1 MTTRRP
7 RPTPIARSAFADYR
21 FPPEVIV
28 VAVRWNLRFGL
39 QSYRDVEEL
48 LAERGVEVFG
58 TQTLSARLMSSTL
71 GCSRLNAR
79 LHEPRRSLCA
89 VRGVHRTGEG
99 EVPMSTS
106 DTLAFNPFLP
116 EVHEDP
122 YPLYRRL
129 RAEDPVHRSALGF
142 WVLTRHADVLAVLRD
157 PRMSRDP
164 RRSERLELLRSS
176 TEVDDLLASEEA
188 APSMLF
194 VDPPDHTR
202 LRALVNKAFTPG
214 AVERLRPRV
223 EAIVAGLLDRVVG
236 AGVMDVVEDV
246 AYPLPVT
253 VVCELFGVPE
263 ADRDRFR
270 AWSREL
276 VRLLDPL
283 VAADALERALQARLG
298 LRGYLRGLIA
308 ERRAY
313 PTGDLL
319 TALVAAEDQ
328 GHQLSEAELVS
339 MCVLLLVAGHETTVN
354 LIANGTL
361 ALLRHPEA
369 RASLQADS
377 ALAGS
382 AVEELLR
389 YDSPVQF
396 TSRHALADLDIGG
409 CRVRVGESV
418 VAVLGAANRDP
429 AQFPDPD
436 RLDLAR
442 APNRHVAF
450 GGGIHFCL
458 GAPLA
463 RTEARIAIS
472 ALLARLPGLELGPQP
487 PVRRDTVTL
496 RGLASLPVTFP
507 VPSGRDAVR
516 SDG

>member
-1 MTTRRP
+1 MV
-7 RPTPIARSAFADYR
+7 AHSLQAGSAVGY
-21 FPPEVIV
+21 
-28 VAVRWNLRFGL
+28 
-39 QSYRDVEEL
+39 
-48 LAERGVEVFG
+48 
-58 TQTLSARLMSSTL
+58 
-71 GCSRLNAR
+71 
-79 LHEPRRSLCA
+79 
-89 VRGVHRTGEG
+89 GEG
-99 EVPMSTS
+99 MSTS

-122 YPLYRRL
+122 YPLYHRL
-129 RAEDPVHRSALGF
+129 RAEDPVHRSPLGF

-164 RRSERLELLRSS
+164 RRSERVALLRASAEVDELL
-176 TEVDDLLASEEA
+176 AAEEA

-202 LRALVNKAFTPG
+202 LRTLVNKAFTPA

-223 EAIVAGLLDRVVG
+223 EELVAGLLDEAAGTG
-236 AGVMDVVEDV
+236 AMDVVEGL

-253 VVCELFGVPE
+253 VICELFGVPE

-270 AWSREL
+270 AWSRGL
-276 VRLLDPL
+276 VHLLDPL
-283 VAADALERALQARLG
+283 VASDALERALRARQA
-298 LRGYLRGLIA
+298 LRGYLGGLIA
-308 ERRAY
+308 ERRAH
-313 PTGDLL
+313 PAGDLL
-319 TALVAAEDQ
+319 TALIAAEDQ
-328 GHQLSEAELVS
+328 GHQLTEAELVS

-354 LIANGTL
+354 LIANGML
-361 ALLRHPEA
+361 ALLRDPEA
-369 RASLQADS
+369 RARLQADP
-377 ALAGS
+377 ALARG

-396 TSRHALADLDIGG
+396 TSRHALEDLDVGG
-409 CRVRVGESV
+409 RRVRAGETV

-442 APNRHVAF
+442 APNRHLAF

-463 RTEARIAIS
+463 RMEAAVAIP
-472 ALLARLPGLELGPQP
+472 AMLARLPGLALGPAP

-496 RGLASLPVTFP
+496 RGLSSLPVTFQAP
-507 VPSGRDAVR
+507 G
-516 SDG
+516 

>member
-1 MTTRRP
+1 
-7 RPTPIARSAFADYR
+7 
-21 FPPEVIV
+21 
-28 VAVRWNLRFGL
+28 
-39 QSYRDVEEL
+39 
-48 LAERGVEVFG
+48 
-58 TQTLSARLMSSTL
+58 
-71 GCSRLNAR
+71 
-79 LHEPRRSLCA
+79 
-89 VRGVHRTGEG
+89 
-99 EVPMSTS
+99 MSTG
-106 DTLAFNPFLP
+106 DTLEFNPFLP

-122 YPLYRRL
+122 YPLYHRL
-129 RAEDPVHRSALGF
+129 RAEDPVHRSPLGF

-164 RRSERLELLRSS
+164 RRSERVELLRASA
-176 TEVDDLLASEEA
+176 EVDELLASEEA

-202 LRALVNKAFTPG
+202 LRTLVNKAFTPA

-223 EAIVAGLLDRVVG
+223 EEIVGGLLDRVAGVG
-236 AGVMDVVEDV
+236 AMDVVEEL

-253 VVCELFGVPE
+253 VICELFGVPE

-270 AWSREL
+270 AWSRGL
-276 VRLLDPL
+276 VHLLDPL
-283 VAADALERALQARLG
+283 VAADALERALQARQA
-298 LRGYLRGLIA
+298 LRDYLHGVIA
-308 ERRAY
+308 ERRAH

-319 TALVAAEDQ
+319 SALIAAEDE

-361 ALLRHPEA
+361 ALLRDPGA
-369 RASLQADS
+369 RARLQADA
-377 ALAGS
+377 ALARG

-396 TSRHALADLDIGG
+396 TSRHALADLDVGG
-409 CRVRVGESV
+409 RQVRAGETV

-463 RTEARIAIS
+463 RMEAAIAIP
-472 ALLARLPGLELGPQP
+472 ALLARLPGLALGPRP

-496 RGLASLPVTFP
+496 RGLASLPVTFQAA
-507 VPSGRDAVR
+507 G
-516 SDG
+516 

>member
-1 MTTRRP
+1 M
-7 RPTPIARSAFADYR
+7 A
-21 FPPEVIV
+21 
-28 VAVRWNLRFGL
+28 
-39 QSYRDVEEL
+39 
-48 LAERGVEVFG
+48 
-58 TQTLSARLMSSTL
+58 MSE
-71 GCSRLNAR
+71 A
-79 LHEPRRSLCA
+79 
-89 VRGVHRTGEG
+89 
-99 EVPMSTS
+99 
-106 DTLAFNPFLP
+106 LAFNPFLP

-122 YPLYRRL
+122 YPLYHQL
-129 RAEDPVHRSALGF
+129 RAADPVHRSPLGF
-142 WVLTRHADVLAVLRD
+142 WVLTRHAEVLAVLRD

-164 RRSERLELLRSS
+164 RRSERMELLRSS
-176 TEVDDLLASEEA
+176 AEVDQLLASEEA

-202 LRALVNKAFTPG
+202 LRALVNKAFTPA

-223 EAIVAGLLDRVVG
+223 EAIVAELLDRVAG
-236 AGVMDVVEDV
+236 AGAMDVVEDL

-253 VVCELFGVPE
+253 VICELFGVPE
-263 ADRDRFR
+263 PDRDRFR

-283 VAADALERALQARLG
+283 VAPDSLERALQARSA
-298 LRGYLRGLIA
+298 LRGYLRELIA
-308 ERRAY
+308 ERRAH
-313 PTGDLL
+313 PAGDLL
-319 TALVAAEDQ
+319 TALIAAEDQ
-328 GHQLSEAELVS
+328 GRQLSEAELVS

-369 RASLQADS
+369 FAFGLRADGELPA
-377 ALAGS
+377 S

-396 TSRHALADLDIGG
+396 TSRHALEDLEIGG
-409 CRVRVGESV
+409 RRVRAGETV
-418 VAVLGAANRDP
+418 IAVLGAANRDP

-463 RTEARIAIS
+463 RVEGRIAIG
-472 ALLARLPGLELGPQP
+472 ALLARLPGLELGPGA

-496 RGLASLPVTFP
+496 RGLESLPVSFP
-507 VPSGRDAVR
+507 VPRPAAAAV
-516 SDG
+516 

>member
-1 MTTRRP
+1 
-7 RPTPIARSAFADYR
+7 
-21 FPPEVIV
+21 
-28 VAVRWNLRFGL
+28 
-39 QSYRDVEEL
+39 
-48 LAERGVEVFG
+48 
-58 TQTLSARLMSSTL
+58 
-71 GCSRLNAR
+71 
-79 LHEPRRSLCA
+79 
-89 VRGVHRTGEG
+89 
-99 EVPMSTS
+99 MSTS
-106 DTLAFNPFLP
+106 ETLAFNPFLP

-122 YPLYRRL
+122 YPLYHQL
-129 RAEDPVHRSALGF
+129 RAADPVHRSPLGF

-157 PRMSRDP
+157 ARMSRDP
-164 RRSERLELLRSS
+164 RRSERMELLRSS
-176 TEVDDLLASEEA
+176 AEVDELLSSEEA

-202 LRALVNKAFTPG
+202 LRALVTKAFTPG
-214 AVERLRPRV
+214 AVERLRPRI
-223 EAIVAGLLDRVVG
+223 EAIVAELLDRVNN
-236 AGVMDVVEDV
+236 AGEMDVVDDL

-253 VVCELFGVPE
+253 VICELFGVPE
-263 ADRDRFR
+263 PDRDRFR

-283 VAADALERALQARLG
+283 VPADSLERALRARQA
-298 LRGYLRGLIA
+298 LRDYLRELIT
-308 ERRAY
+308 ERRAH

-319 TALVAAEDQ
+319 TALIAAEDQ
-328 GHQLSEAELVS
+328 GRQLSEPELVS

-361 ALLRHPEA
+361 ALLRNPEA
-369 RASLQADS
+369 RVGLRAGAELP
-377 ALAGS
+377 GS

-396 TSRHALADLDIGG
+396 TSRHALADLEIGG
-409 CRVRVGESV
+409 RRVRAGETV
-418 VAVLGAANRDP
+418 IAVLGAANRDP

-442 APNRHVAF
+442 APNRHIAF

-463 RTEARIAIS
+463 RVEGRIAIG
-472 ALLARLPGLELGPQP
+472 ALLARLPGLELGPRP

-507 VPSGRDAVR
+507 AGTA
-516 SDG
+516 

>member
-1 MTTRRP
+1 
-7 RPTPIARSAFADYR
+7 
-21 FPPEVIV
+21 
-28 VAVRWNLRFGL
+28 
-39 QSYRDVEEL
+39 
-48 LAERGVEVFG
+48 
-58 TQTLSARLMSSTL
+58 
-71 GCSRLNAR
+71 
-79 LHEPRRSLCA
+79 
-89 VRGVHRTGEG
+89 
-99 EVPMSTS
+99 MSTS

-122 YPLYRRL
+122 YPLYHRL

-142 WVLTRHADVLAVLRD
+142 WVLTRHADVLGVLRD
-157 PRMSRDP
+157 QRMSRDP
-164 RRSERLELLRSS
+164 RSSQRLGQLRSS
-176 TEVDDLLASEEA
+176 TEMDDLLGSEET

-202 LRALVNKAFTPG
+202 LRALVNKAFTPA
-214 AVERLRPRV
+214 AVGRLRPRV
-223 EAIVAGLLDRVVG
+223 EAIVAGLLDQVAG
-236 AGVMDVVEDV
+236 AGAMDVVEDL

-253 VVCELFGVPE
+253 VICELFGVPE

-283 VAADALERALQARLG
+283 VADDALQRAMKARLA
-298 LRGYLRGLIA
+298 LRDYLRDLIA
-308 ERRAY
+308 ERRVHPGA
-313 PTGDLL
+313 DLL
-319 TALVAAEDQ
+319 TALISAEDQ
-328 GHQLSEAELVS
+328 GQQLSEAELVS

-361 ALLRHPEA
+361 ALLRNPEA
-369 RASLQADS
+369 RASLQADPE
-377 ALAGS
+377 LAGS

-409 CRVRVGESV
+409 RRIRAGETV
-418 VAVLGAANRDP
+418 IGVLGAANRDP

-442 APNRHVAF
+442 APNRHIAF

-463 RTEARIAIS
+463 RMEARIAIP
-472 ALLARLPGLELGPQP
+472 ALLERLPGLELGPEP

-496 RGLASLPVTFP
+496 RGLSSLPATF
-507 VPSGRDAVR
+507 
-516 SDG
+516 

>member
-1 MTTRRP
+1 
-7 RPTPIARSAFADYR
+7 
-21 FPPEVIV
+21 
-28 VAVRWNLRFGL
+28 
-39 QSYRDVEEL
+39 
-48 LAERGVEVFG
+48 
-58 TQTLSARLMSSTL
+58 
-71 GCSRLNAR
+71 
-79 LHEPRRSLCA
+79 
-89 VRGVHRTGEG
+89 
-99 EVPMSTS
+99 MSTS
-106 DTLAFNPFLP
+106 DTLAFNPYLP

-122 YPLYRRL
+122 YPLYHRL
-129 RAEDPVHRSALGF
+129 RAEDPVHRSDLGF

-157 PRMSRDP
+157 PRLSRDP
-164 RRSERLELLRSS
+164 RRSERIELLRSS
-176 TEVDDLLASEEA
+176 AELDELLASEEA

-202 LRALVNKAFTPG
+202 LRTLVNKAFTPA

-223 EAIVAGLLDRVVG
+223 EAIVAGLLDRVAG
-236 AGVMDVVEDV
+236 AGAMDVVEDL

-253 VVCELFGVPE
+253 VICELFGVPE
-263 ADRDRFR
+263 ADHDRFR
-270 AWSREL
+270 AWSRGL

-283 VAADALERALQARLG
+283 VATDALEGALRARLA
-298 LRGYLRGLIA
+298 LRGYLRELIA
-308 ERRAY
+308 ERRAH

-319 TALVAAEDQ
+319 TALIAAEDE

-354 LIANGTL
+354 LIANGLL
-361 ALLRHPEA
+361 ALLRDPEA
-369 RASLQADS
+369 LAGLKAEPG
-377 ALAGS
+377 LAGS

-396 TSRHALADLDIGG
+396 TSRHALADLDLGG
-409 CRVRVGESV
+409 RQVGAGETV

-442 APNRHVAF
+442 QPNRHVAF

-463 RTEARIAIS
+463 RMEARIAIP
-472 ALLARLPGLELGPQP
+472 ALLARLPGLEVGPGP

-496 RGLASLPVTFP
+496 RGLASLPVTFRA
-507 VPSGRDAVR
+507 SG
-516 SDG
+516 S

>member
-1 MTTRRP
+1 M
-7 RPTPIARSAFADYR
+7 SA
-21 FPPEVIV
+21 
-28 VAVRWNLRFGL
+28 
-39 QSYRDVEEL
+39 
-48 LAERGVEVFG
+48 
-58 TQTLSARLMSSTL
+58 
-71 GCSRLNAR
+71 
-79 LHEPRRSLCA
+79 
-89 VRGVHRTGEG
+89 
-99 EVPMSTS
+99 S
-106 DTLAFNPFLP
+106 DTLEFNPFLP

-122 YPLYRRL
+122 YPLYHRL
-129 RAEDPVHRSALGF
+129 RAEDPVHRSPLGF

-164 RRSERLELLRSS
+164 RRSQRVEQLRASAELDELL
-176 TEVDDLLASEEA
+176 AAEEA

-202 LRALVNKAFTPG
+202 LRTLVNKAFTPG

-223 EAIVAGLLDRVVG
+223 EAIVAELLDRVAG
-236 AGVMDVVEDV
+236 AGAMDVVEDL

-253 VVCELFGVPE
+253 VICELFGVPE

-270 AWSREL
+270 AWSRGL
-276 VRLLDPL
+276 VHLLDPL
-283 VAADALERALQARLG
+283 VASDALERALRARLA
-298 LRGYLRGLIA
+298 LRGYLRELIA
-308 ERRAY
+308 DRRAH

-319 TALVAAEDQ
+319 TALIAAEDQ
-328 GHQLSEAELVS
+328 GHQLSEDELVS

-354 LIANGTL
+354 LIANGLL
-361 ALLRHPEA
+361 ALVRDPGA
-369 RASLQADS
+369 RARLQADP

-396 TSRHALADLDIGG
+396 TSRHALTDLDVGG
-409 CRVRVGESV
+409 RHIRAGETV

-442 APNRHVAF
+442 KPNRHLAF

-463 RTEARIAIS
+463 RMEAAIAIP
-472 ALLARLPGLELGPQP
+472 ALLARLPGLELAGP

-496 RGLASLPVTFP
+496 RGLTSLPVTF
-507 VPSGRDAVR
+507 RAAA
-516 SDG
+516 

>member
-1 MTTRRP
+1 
-7 RPTPIARSAFADYR
+7 
-21 FPPEVIV
+21 
-28 VAVRWNLRFGL
+28 
-39 QSYRDVEEL
+39 
-48 LAERGVEVFG
+48 
-58 TQTLSARLMSSTL
+58 
-71 GCSRLNAR
+71 
-79 LHEPRRSLCA
+79 
-89 VRGVHRTGEG
+89 
-99 EVPMSTS
+99 MSTS

-122 YPLYRRL
+122 YPLYQRL
-129 RAEDPVHRSALGF
+129 RAEDPVHRSVLGF

-164 RRSERLELLRSS
+164 RRSERLERLRSS
-176 TEVDDLLASEEA
+176 FEVDELLTAEEA

-202 LRALVNKAFTPG
+202 LRTLVNKAFTPA

-223 EAIVAGLLDRVVG
+223 EAIVAGLLDRVAGVG
-236 AGVMDVVEDV
+236 AMDVVDDL

-253 VVCELFGVPE
+253 VICELFGVPE
-263 ADRDRFR
+263 GDRDRFR
-270 AWSREL
+270 AWSRGM

-283 VAADALERALQARLG
+283 VAADALERALQARLA
-298 LRGYLRGLIA
+298 LRGYLGALIA
-308 ERRAY
+308 ERRAH

-319 TALVAAEDQ
+319 TALIAAEDQ
-328 GHQLSEAELVS
+328 GRQLSEAELVS

-354 LIANGTL
+354 LIANGML
-361 ALLRHPEA
+361 ALLRQPEA
-369 RASLQADS
+369 RARLQAEP
-377 ALAGS
+377 ALVAS

-396 TSRHALADLDIGG
+396 TSRHALADLDIGDR
-409 CRVRVGESV
+409 RVRAGETV

-463 RTEARIAIS
+463 RMEARIAIP

-496 RGLASLPVTFP
+496 RGLASLPVTFLAP
-507 VPSGRDAVR
+507 DSAAVP
-516 SDG
+516 

>member
-1 MTTRRP
+1 MVAP
-7 RPTPIARSAFADYR
+7 SLQAGA
-21 FPPEVIV
+21 
-28 VAVRWNLRFGL
+28 AVR
-39 QSYRDVEEL
+39 Y
-48 LAERGVEVFG
+48 
-58 TQTLSARLMSSTL
+58 
-71 GCSRLNAR
+71 
-79 LHEPRRSLCA
+79 
-89 VRGVHRTGEG
+89 GEG
-99 EVPMSTS
+99 MSTS
-106 DTLAFNPFLP
+106 STLAFNPFLP

-122 YPLYRRL
+122 YPLYHRL
-129 RAEDPVHRSALGF
+129 RAEDPVHRSPLGF

-164 RRSERLELLRSS
+164 RRSERVALLRASA
-176 TEVDDLLASEEA
+176 EVDELLASEEA

-202 LRALVNKAFTPG
+202 LRALVNKAFTPA

-223 EAIVAGLLDRVVG
+223 EELVAGLLDRAAG
-236 AGVMDVVEDV
+236 AGAMDVVEEL

-253 VVCELFGVPE
+253 VICELFGVPQ

-270 AWSREL
+270 AWSRGL
-276 VRLLDPL
+276 VHLLDPL
-283 VAADALERALQARLG
+283 VAADALERALQARQA
-298 LRGYLRGLIA
+298 LRGYLGGLIA
-308 ERRAY
+308 ERRAH
-313 PTGDLL
+313 PAGDLL
-319 TALVAAEDQ
+319 SALIAAEDQ

-354 LIANGTL
+354 LIANGML

-369 RASLQADS
+369 RARLQTDA
-377 ALAGS
+377 ALARS

-396 TSRHALADLDIGG
+396 TSRHALEDLDVGG
-409 CRVRVGESV
+409 RRVRAGETV

-442 APNRHVAF
+442 APNRHLAF

-463 RTEARIAIS
+463 RMEAAVAIP
-472 ALLARLPGLELGPQP
+472 AMLARLPGLELGPGP

-496 RGLASLPVTFP
+496 RGLASLPVTFRAP
-507 VPSGRDAVR
+507 G
-516 SDG
+516 

>member
-1 MTTRRP
+1 
-7 RPTPIARSAFADYR
+7 
-21 FPPEVIV
+21 
-28 VAVRWNLRFGL
+28 
-39 QSYRDVEEL
+39 
-48 LAERGVEVFG
+48 
-58 TQTLSARLMSSTL
+58 
-71 GCSRLNAR
+71 
-79 LHEPRRSLCA
+79 
-89 VRGVHRTGEG
+89 
-99 EVPMSTS
+99 MSTS
-106 DTLAFNPFLP
+106 ETLAFNPFLP

-122 YPLYRRL
+122 YPLYHRL
-129 RAEDPVHRSALGF
+129 RAEDPVHRSALGM

-164 RRSERLELLRSS
+164 RRSERIELLRSS
-176 TEVDDLLASEEA
+176 AEVDELLTSEEA

-202 LRALVNKAFTPG
+202 LRVLVNKAFTPA

-223 EAIVAGLLDRVVG
+223 EAIVAGLLDRVAG
-236 AGVMDVVEDV
+236 AGAMDVVEDL

-253 VVCELFGVPE
+253 VMFGVPE
-263 ADRDRFR
+263 AARERFR

-276 VRLLDPL
+276 VRLLDPV
-283 VAADALERALQARLG
+283 VASDALERALQARLA
-298 LRGYLRGLIA
+298 LRGYLRGLVA
-308 ERRAY
+308 ERRAH
-313 PTGDLL
+313 PSGDLL
-319 TALVAAEDQ
+319 TALIVAEDH
-328 GHQLSEAELVS
+328 GHKLSEAELVS

-354 LIANGTL
+354 LIANGTV

-369 RASLQADS
+369 WAQLQADPS
-377 ALAGS
+377 LLGS

-409 CRVRVGESV
+409 RRVRAGETV

-442 APNRHVAF
+442 KPNRHVAF

-472 ALLARLPGLELGPQP
+472 ALLARLPGLELGPRP

-496 RGLASLPVTFP
+496 RGLASLPAKFP
-507 VPSGRDAVR
+507 P
-516 SDG
+516 

>member
-1 MTTRRP
+1 VLEG
-7 RPTPIARSAFADYR
+7 D
-21 FPPEVIV
+21 
-28 VAVRWNLRFGL
+28 
-39 QSYRDVEEL
+39 
-48 LAERGVEVFG
+48 
-58 TQTLSARLMSSTL
+58 
-71 GCSRLNAR
+71 
-79 LHEPRRSLCA
+79 
-89 VRGVHRTGEG
+89 RTEGG
-99 EVPMSTS
+99 EVPMSTN

-116 EVHEDP
+116 EVHQNP
-122 YPLYRRL
+122 YPLYHRL
-129 RAEDPVHRSALGF
+129 RAEDPVHRSPLGM

-164 RRSERLELLRSS
+164 RRSQRIELLRTSA
-176 TEVDDLLASEEA
+176 EVDELLSSEEA

-202 LRALVNKAFTPG
+202 LRALVNKAFTPA

-223 EAIVAGLLDRVVG
+223 EAIVAGLLDRVAG
-236 AGVMDVVEDV
+236 AGAMDVVADL

-253 VVCELFGVPE
+253 VICELFGVPE

-283 VAADALERALQARLG
+283 VAADALQQALQARLG
-298 LRGYLRGLIA
+298 LRGYLRRLIA
-308 ERRAY
+308 ERRAR

-319 TALVAAEDQ
+319 TALIAAEDQ
-328 GHQLSEAELVS
+328 GQQLSEAELVS
-339 MCVLLLVAGHETTVN
+339 MCALLLVAGHETTVN

-361 ALLRHPEA
+361 ALLRHPDA
-369 RASLQADS
+369 RASLQADP

-396 TSRHALADLDIGG
+396 TSRHALVDLDIDGR
-409 CRVRVGESV
+409 RVRAGETV

-442 APNRHVAF
+442 KPNHHVAF

-463 RTEARIAIS
+463 RMEARIAIP
-472 ALLARLPGLELGPQP
+472 ALLARLPGLEPGPPP

-507 VPSGRDAVR
+507 TPSR
-516 SDG
+516 

>member
-1 MTTRRP
+1 
-7 RPTPIARSAFADYR
+7 
-21 FPPEVIV
+21 
-28 VAVRWNLRFGL
+28 
-39 QSYRDVEEL
+39 
-48 LAERGVEVFG
+48 
-58 TQTLSARLMSSTL
+58 
-71 GCSRLNAR
+71 
-79 LHEPRRSLCA
+79 
-89 VRGVHRTGEG
+89 
-99 EVPMSTS
+99 MSTS
-106 DTLAFNPFLP
+106 ETLAFNPFLP

-122 YPLYRRL
+122 YPLYHQL
-129 RAEDPVHRSALGF
+129 RSEDPVHRSPLGF

-164 RRSERLELLRSS
+164 RRSERMELLRASA
-176 TEVDDLLASEEA
+176 EVDELLSEEEA

-202 LRALVNKAFTPG
+202 LRALVSKAFTPG

-223 EAIVAGLLDRVVG
+223 EAIVAELLDRVAG
-236 AGVMDVVEDV
+236 AGRMDVVEDL

-253 VVCELFGVPE
+253 VICELFGVPE

-283 VAADALERALQARLG
+283 VAADALERALQARLA
-298 LRGYLRGLIA
+298 LRGYLRELIA
-308 ERRAY
+308 TRRAQ

-319 TALVAAEDQ
+319 SALIAAEDQ
-328 GHQLSEAELVS
+328 GSQLSESELVS

-361 ALLRHPEA
+361 ALLRHPET
-369 RASLQADS
+369 RAGLEADA
-377 ALAGS
+377 ALPGS

-396 TSRHALADLDIGG
+396 TSRHALADLEIGG
-409 CRVRVGESV
+409 RRVRAGETV
-418 VAVLGAANRDP
+418 IAVLGAANRDP

-442 APNRHVAF
+442 APNRHIAF

-463 RTEARIAIS
+463 RVEARIAIS
-472 ALLARLPGLELGPQP
+472 AMLARLPGMELGPEP

-496 RGLASLPVTFP
+496 RGLSSLPVSFP
-507 VPSGRDAVR
+507 VPSQSADTAV
-516 SDG
+516 

>member
-1 MTTRRP
+1 
-7 RPTPIARSAFADYR
+7 
-21 FPPEVIV
+21 
-28 VAVRWNLRFGL
+28 
-39 QSYRDVEEL
+39 
-48 LAERGVEVFG
+48 
-58 TQTLSARLMSSTL
+58 
-71 GCSRLNAR
+71 
-79 LHEPRRSLCA
+79 
-89 VRGVHRTGEG
+89 
-99 EVPMSTS
+99 MSTS
-106 DTLAFNPFLP
+106 ETLAFNPFLP

-122 YPLYRRL
+122 YPLYHQL
-129 RAEDPVHRSALGF
+129 RSEDPVHRSPLGF

-164 RRSERLELLRSS
+164 RRSERMELLRASA
-176 TEVDDLLASEEA
+176 EVDELLSEEEA

-202 LRALVNKAFTPG
+202 LRALVSKAFTPG

-223 EAIVAGLLDRVVG
+223 EAIVAELLDRVAG
-236 AGVMDVVEDV
+236 AGRMDVVEDL

-253 VVCELFGVPE
+253 VICELFGVPE

-276 VRLLDPL
+276 VRLLDPM
-283 VAADALERALQARLG
+283 VAADALDRALQARLA
-298 LRGYLRGLIA
+298 LRGYLRELIA
-308 ERRAY
+308 TRRSQ

-319 TALVAAEDQ
+319 SALIAAEDQ
-328 GHQLSEAELVS
+328 GSQLSESELVS

-354 LIANGTL
+354 LIGNGTL
-361 ALLRHPEA
+361 ALLRHPET
-369 RASLQADS
+369 RAGLAADA
-377 ALAGS
+377 ALPGK

-396 TSRHALADLDIGG
+396 TSRHALADLEIGG
-409 CRVRVGESV
+409 RRVRAGETV
-418 VAVLGAANRDP
+418 IAVLGAANRDP

-442 APNRHVAF
+442 APNRHIAF

-463 RTEARIAIS
+463 RVEARIAIS
-472 ALLARLPGLELGPQP
+472 AVLARLPGMEPGPEP

-496 RGLASLPVTFP
+496 RGLSSLPVSFP
-507 VPSGRDAVR
+507 VPSQSANTAV
-516 SDG
+516 

>member
-1 MTTRRP
+1 
-7 RPTPIARSAFADYR
+7 
-21 FPPEVIV
+21 
-28 VAVRWNLRFGL
+28 
-39 QSYRDVEEL
+39 
-48 LAERGVEVFG
+48 
-58 TQTLSARLMSSTL
+58 
-71 GCSRLNAR
+71 
-79 LHEPRRSLCA
+79 
-89 VRGVHRTGEG
+89 
-99 EVPMSTS
+99 MSTS
-106 DTLAFNPFLP
+106 ETLAFNPFLP
-116 EVHEDP
+116 EVHKDP
-122 YPLYRRL
+122 YPLYHQL
-129 RAEDPVHRSALGF
+129 RSEDPVHRSSLGF

-164 RRSERLELLRSS
+164 RRSERMELLRASA
-176 TEVDDLLASEEA
+176 EVDELLSEEEA

-202 LRALVNKAFTPG
+202 LRALVSKAFTPG

-223 EAIVAGLLDRVVG
+223 EAIVSELLDRVAG
-236 AGVMDVVEDV
+236 AGRMDVVEDL

-253 VVCELFGVPE
+253 VICELFGVPE

-283 VAADALERALQARLG
+283 VAADALERALQARLA
-298 LRGYLRGLIA
+298 LRGYLRDLIA
-308 ERRAY
+308 TRRAQ

-319 TALVAAEDQ
+319 SALIASEDQ
-328 GHQLSEAELVS
+328 GSQLSESELVS

-361 ALLRHPEA
+361 ALVRHPET
-369 RASLQADS
+369 RAGMEADA
-377 ALAGS
+377 ALPGS

-396 TSRHALADLDIGG
+396 TSRHALADLEIGG
-409 CRVRVGESV
+409 RRVRAGETV
-418 VAVLGAANRDP
+418 IAVLGAANRDP

-436 RLDLAR
+436 RLDLTR
-442 APNRHVAF
+442 APNRHIAF

-463 RTEARIAIS
+463 RVEARIAIS
-472 ALLARLPGLELGPQP
+472 AMLERLPGMELGPEP

-496 RGLASLPVTFP
+496 RGLSSLPVSFP
-507 VPSGRDAVR
+507 VPSQSANTAV
-516 SDG
+516 

>member
-1 MTTRRP
+1 
-7 RPTPIARSAFADYR
+7 
-21 FPPEVIV
+21 
-28 VAVRWNLRFGL
+28 
-39 QSYRDVEEL
+39 
-48 LAERGVEVFG
+48 
-58 TQTLSARLMSSTL
+58 
-71 GCSRLNAR
+71 
-79 LHEPRRSLCA
+79 
-89 VRGVHRTGEG
+89 
-99 EVPMSTS
+99 MSTS
-106 DTLAFNPFLP
+106 DTLAFNPYLP

-122 YPLYRRL
+122 YPLYHRL
-129 RAEDPVHRSALGF
+129 RAEDPVHRSDLGF

-164 RRSERLELLRSS
+164 RRSERIELLRSS
-176 TEVDDLLASEEA
+176 AELDELLASEEA

-202 LRALVNKAFTPG
+202 LRTLVNKAFTPA

-223 EAIVAGLLDRVVG
+223 EAIVAGLLDRVAG
-236 AGVMDVVEDV
+236 AGAMDVVEDL

-253 VVCELFGVPE
+253 VICELFGVPE
-263 ADRDRFR
+263 ADHDRFR
-270 AWSREL
+270 AWSRGL

-283 VAADALERALQARLG
+283 VATDALEGALRARLA
-298 LRGYLRGLIA
+298 LRGYLRELIA
-308 ERRAY
+308 ERRAH

-319 TALVAAEDQ
+319 TALIAAEDE

-354 LIANGTL
+354 LIANGLL
-361 ALLRHPEA
+361 ALLRDPEA
-369 RASLQADS
+369 LAGLKTEPG
-377 ALAGS
+377 LAGS

-396 TSRHALADLDIGG
+396 TSRHALADLDLGG
-409 CRVRVGESV
+409 RQVRAGETV

-442 APNRHVAF
+442 QPNRHVAF

-463 RTEARIAIS
+463 RMEARIAIP
-472 ALLARLPGLELGPQP
+472 ALLARLPGLEVGPGP

-496 RGLASLPVTFP
+496 RGLASLPVTFRA
-507 VPSGRDAVR
+507 SG
-516 SDG
+516 S